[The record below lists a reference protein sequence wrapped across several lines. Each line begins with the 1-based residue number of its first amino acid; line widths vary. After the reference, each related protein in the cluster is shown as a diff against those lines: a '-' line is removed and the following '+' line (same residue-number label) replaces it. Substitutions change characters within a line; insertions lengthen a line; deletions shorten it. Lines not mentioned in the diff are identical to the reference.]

1 MADATKWPGHASHAD
16 SLIFGPAPFQVLLV
30 GAKHSGKSEVI
41 KYTCRAY
48 AGTFACVTV
57 FCPSALSGFYN
68 FLPEKYVLDDYD
80 PEVMRGIIARQEAY
94 KASRKTVHQL
104 VIFDDCIGSEAMA
117 WEKRTSELSRMW
129 ISQRHW
135 NISIIV
141 VAQSL
146 KRIPRV
152 LRDNVDFACIFRVMR
167 EAYDGLFETFAPPN
181 MTKQEFMAYVAENT
195 RDYRVILFQAR
206 VVNPED
212 HLRVFK
218 LPPSELA
225 RKFSLLY

>member
-1 MADATKWPGHASHAD
+1 MADGGQ
-16 SLIFGPAPFQVLLV
+16 IFGPAPFQVLLC
-30 GAKHSGKSEVI
+30 GAKHSGKSQLI

-48 AGTFACVTV
+48 AQTFAAITV
-57 FCPSALSGFYN
+57 FCPSALSGFYD
-68 FLPEKYVLDDYD
+68 FLPQKYVYPDYNVD
-80 PEVMRGIIARQEAY
+80 VMNGIIARQEAY
-94 KASRKTVHQL
+94 KAAKKNVDHL
-104 VIFDDCIGSEAMA
+104 VIFDDCVGSEAIA

-141 VAQSL
+141 VTQSL

-152 LRDNVDFACIFRVMR
+152 LRDNVDYACIFRVMR
-167 EAYDGLFETFAPPN
+167 EAYDGLYETFGPPN
-181 MTKQEFMAYVAENT
+181 MSKQEFMAYVAENT

-206 VVNPED
+206 VANPED

-218 LPPSELA
+218 LPAAELA

>member
-1 MADATKWPGHASHAD
+1 MIAFA
-16 SLIFGPAPFQVLLV
+16 
-30 GAKHSGKSEVI
+30 
-41 KYTCRAY
+41 CRAY
-48 AGTFACVTV
+48 ASTFAKITV

-68 FLPEKYVLDDYD
+68 FLPKKYVHPDYS
-80 PEVMRGIIARQEAY
+80 PEVMNAIIAEQETY
-94 KASRKTVHQL
+94 KKANKTVHQL
-104 VIFDDCIGSEAMA
+104 VVFDDCIGSESMA
-117 WEKRTSELSRMW
+117 WEKRTTELSRMW

-135 NISIIV
+135 NISIICV
-141 VAQSL
+141 TQSL
-146 KRIPRV
+146 KKIPRV

-167 EAYDGLFETFAPPN
+167 EAYDGLFETFCPPGMSKRDF
-181 MTKQEFMAYVAENT
+181 MTFVAENT

-225 RKFSLLY
+225 RKFTLFY